1 MKKLKIF
8 KKRNSSLQQLKLK
21 EIKMKVA
28 IFVYMGENMEK

>member
-8 KKRNSSLQQLKLK
+8 KKRISSLQQLKLK